1 MYEDKTYESLLQ
13 EKLARVAS
21 SLDKREG
28 SIIFDALAPNSLESA
43 MIYVALDTILTE
55 TFADTASRDYL
66 ILRCRERGITPL
78 PATCAVG
85 LGEFSMDVPIGA
97 RFSCDKYNW
106 VVTEAADEGQHKY
119 HMTCETA
126 GADPNG
132 YTGQLIP
139 IEYIEGLAT
148 AELTEILINGEDE
161 EDTETLRLRYLN
173 SFANQSYGF
182 NRGQYIEVVEALPG
196 VGGCKPYRAWDGPG
210 TVKLVITDSNFQP
223 PSPELIQ
230 QVQTTIDPTQNS
242 GDGIGLA
249 PIDHEGTVVGANG
262 TEINVKANLAFEE
275 GWDLEECRPYIEAA
289 LDAYYRELNSTWR
302 SESGLLVRV
311 SQIES
316 RLLALTGIVD
326 VFGTTVNGQ
335 AGNVQLDTDS
345 VAVRGTFDC
354 EEL

>member
-1 MYEDKTYESLLQ
+1 MYENKTYEAILQ

-43 MIYVALDTILTE
+43 MIYVALDTVLNE

-66 ILRCRERGITPL
+66 IKRCAERGISPL
-78 PATCAVG
+78 PATAAIGV
-85 LGEFSMDVPIGA
+85 GEFSMDIPVGT

-106 VVTEAADEGQHKY
+106 VVTEQVESLKY
-119 HMTCETA
+119 YLTCETA

-148 AELTEILINGEDE
+148 AELTAIVINGEDE
-161 EDTETLRLRYLN
+161 EATETLRLRYLN
-173 SFANQSYGF
+173 SFENQSYGF
-182 NRGQYIEVVEALPG
+182 NRGQYIEVTEALPG

-210 TVKLVITDSNFQP
+210 TVKLVITDSDFQP
-223 PSPELIQ
+223 PSSTLINT
-230 QVQTTIDPTQNS
+230 VQTAIDPTQNS

-249 PIDHEGTVVGANG
+249 PIDHEVTVVGVDG
-262 TEINVKANLAFEE
+262 TAINVSTTLTFTA
-275 GWDLEECRPYIEAA
+275 GWDLSECLPYIEAA
-289 LDAYYRELNSTWR
+289 LDAYYKELNSTW
-302 SESGLLVRV
+302 SKEANLIVRI

-316 RLLALTGIVD
+316 RLLALTGVTDIA
-326 VFGTTVNGQ
+326 GTTINGEST
-335 AGNVQLDTDS
+335 NLTLDKDA
-345 VAVRGTFDC
+345 VAVRGSFTNA
-354 EEL
+354 